1 MNIKS
6 KLVTFSTVAVLT
18 ISITAQCFAAATPF
32 TDIENIVS
40 KDKILSLLEKGYVKG
55 VSDGIFAP
63 NKTITA
69 AESIQLIVNAFD
81 LNLDTVRFIK
91 EPKATDYFENADND
105 AWYANTLIIAAV
117 KGLELK
123 NDLNPNQEWTREEFT
138 YNLIKVTE
146 QHGNLPMI
154 NIIPKE
160 IADEEELTVVYSGAI
175 QRSLV
180 YGITK
185 LDADG
190 KFNPKEKISRAEA
203 TEQIYNALE
212 YIKAH
217 QAPVENTI
225 IEQ

>member
-6 KLVTFSTVAVLT
+6 KLVTISTVAVLT
-18 ISITAQCFAAATPF
+18 LSITAQGFATATPF
-32 TDIENIVS
+32 TDLENIAA
-40 KDKILSLLEKGYVKG
+40 KDKILSLMEKGYVKG
-55 VSDGIFAP
+55 VADGIFAP
-63 NKTITA
+63 DKTITA

-117 KGLELK
+117 KGLELQK
-123 NDLNPNQEWTREEFT
+123 DLNPNQEWTREEFT
-138 YNLIKVTE
+138 YNLIKATE

-160 IADEEELTVVYSGAI
+160 ILDEEELTVVYSGAI
-175 QRSLV
+175 QRSLA

-185 LDADG
+185 LDEEG
-190 KFNPKEKISRAEA
+190 KFNPKEKITRAEA

-212 YIKAH
+212 YINAH
-217 QAPVENTI
+217 QAPADI
-225 IEQ
+225 Q